1 MAWLQNLA
9 DKAET
14 LLVKFDQNAANVF
27 NDTNVAHIES
37 AEFNVSS
44 MMETPEELVNVEV
57 PIEVQTTKA
66 KSLINDNESG
76 FNDNVSIV
84 SEKSRMSDNEDSGIV
99 LSMALKRKTP
109 SPTSNNVDAF
119 GKKDFKSECSGVSSK
134 SGSLHNSFIIMDD
147 TVTKYEDKINKL
159 ECENDEIN
167 QQLINIR
174 HLYSELQNE
183 NSNLQSQ
190 LERTNESLIVT
201 QNEMEQYRARAQ
213 RILQEKEKLINL
225 KQNNAGV
232 ENNDLIITTYNEELK
247 KELKFQED
255 KNKELVEKLQK
266 TTIDLGAIQQNFM
279 FAQKDNQTAKQVLQ
293 DSLLCEKKIRS
304 AAEEECHLKSK
315 ELQCRL
321 QEIAHQNN
329 VIASK
334 SQEIFQL
341 EQQLKQKVNPVT
353 SAEVEERLQNL
364 THTLM
369 CKQNNLEVATTER
382 NALRLQLEKLESEY
396 RRLLSRNQRINVKT
410 SSVIDIDDGKSQ
422 IPQFL
427 KISPFDMS
435 VTRKVKHAYSSLNAI
450 SIRTGVFLRRY
461 PVARVFVFCYIVML
475 HIWVLIILCTYIP
488 STSH

>member
-1 MAWLQNLA
+1 MAWFQNLA
-9 DKAET
+9 DKAEN

-27 NDTNVAHIES
+27 NES
-37 AEFNVSS
+37 NIQRTETIADNKLL
-44 MMETPEELVNVEV
+44 METAEEPYNSDIVPVNH
-57 PIEVQTTKA
+57 ITKA
-66 KSLINDNESG
+66 RSVTNDNEGG

-84 SEKSRMSDNEDSGIV
+84 SEKSRISDNEDPGIV
-99 LSMALKRKTP
+99 FNTALKRKTP
-109 SPTSNNVDAF
+109 SPLSNNYVDTF
-119 GKKDFKSECSGVSSK
+119 ITKEIKSEYSGVSSK

-147 TVTKYEDKINKL
+147 GISKYEDKINKL
-159 ECENDEIN
+159 ECENEEIN

-190 LERTNESLIVT
+190 LDRTNESLVAT

-225 KQNNAGV
+225 KQGKQGV
-232 ENNDLIITTYNEELK
+232 ESNDLIISTYNEELK
-247 KELKFQED
+247 KELKFQEE
-255 KNKELVEKLQK
+255 KNRELVEKLQK
-266 TTIDLGAIQQNFM
+266 TTNDLSAIQQHFI
-279 FAQKDNQTAKQVLQ
+279 FAQKDNETSKQALQ
-293 DSLLCEKKIRS
+293 DSLICEKRIRS
-304 AAEEECHLKSK
+304 ATEEECRLKAK
-315 ELQCRL
+315 ELQNRL
-321 QEIAHQNN
+321 QEISHQNA
-329 VIASK
+329 VIESK
-334 SQEIFQL
+334 NQKIFQL
-341 EQQLKQKVNPVT
+341 EQQLKQKADPVT
-353 SAEVEERLQNL
+353 NEELEERLQNL

-382 NALRLQLEKLESEY
+382 NALRLQLEKLESEH
-396 RRLLSRNQRINVKT
+396 RRLMSRNQRVNVKS

-427 KISPFDMS
+427 KLSPFDVG
-435 VTRKVKHAYSSLNAI
+435 VTRKVKHAYSSLDAI
-450 SIRTGVFLRRY
+450 SVRTGIFLRRY